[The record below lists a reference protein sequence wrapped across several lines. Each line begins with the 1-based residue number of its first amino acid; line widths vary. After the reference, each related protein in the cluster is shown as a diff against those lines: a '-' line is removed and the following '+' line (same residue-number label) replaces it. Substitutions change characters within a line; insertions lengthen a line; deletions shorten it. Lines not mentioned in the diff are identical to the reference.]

1 MRQIFRYA
9 ILTVSFALIAYGLLA
24 WQRIDFSLAALTD
37 FHLNHPHPVF
47 ALILGLGL
55 LPPTVS
61 EFVDQANVSQERHEG

>member
-9 ILTVSFALIAYGLLA
+9 ILTVSFALVAYGLLA
-24 WQRIDFSLAALTD
+24 WQHLDFSLAALTD
-37 FHLNHPHPVF
+37 FSPSHLHPVF

-61 EFVDQANVSQERHEG
+61 EFVEQANVSQERHEG